1 MNKQIKKIFGSLWH
15 FIIKYDRHFYKMPQ
29 LLYYK
34 MRQKFIT
41 KCDSYTKSAHL
52 IRKCD
57 IYYIMRPLL
66 ENESVSKN
74 IILLY
79 LCFMDTY
86 QFFKFQL
93 HDTVTLRS
101 YGSL

>member
-1 MNKQIKKIFGSLWH
+1 MTDIFTKCHS
-15 FIIKYDRHFYKMPQ
+15 
-29 LLYYK
+29 YY
-34 MRQKFIT
+34 IT
-41 KCDSYTKSAHL
+41 KCDKSLSQNATVITKSAHL

>member
-1 MNKQIKKIFGSLWH
+1 MADIFTKCHS
-15 FIIKYDRHFYKMPQ
+15 
-29 LLYYK
+29 YY
-34 MRQKFIT
+34 IT
-41 KCDSYTKSAHL
+41 KCDKSLSQNATIITKCAHL

-66 ENESVSKN
+66 ENESISKN
-74 IILLY
+74 MILLY